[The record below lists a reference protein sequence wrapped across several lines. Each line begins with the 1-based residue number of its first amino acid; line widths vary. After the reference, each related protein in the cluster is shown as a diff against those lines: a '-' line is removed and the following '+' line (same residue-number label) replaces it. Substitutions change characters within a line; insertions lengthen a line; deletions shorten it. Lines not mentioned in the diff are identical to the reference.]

1 MTNALITPEMQALA
15 TEIDYKF
22 DLRSCGV
29 MLPYQQRWIADE
41 SQVKVCEKSRRV
53 GLSWTAAAGAVL
65 TAAAATDAGGQDVW
79 YMGYNKDMAI
89 EFILDAAQWTAHF
102 SEVAEAIECG
112 EEVYK
117 DGDQDKSVLTFS
129 IKYASGNRI
138 TALSSAP
145 RNLRSKQGKVI
156 LDEAAFHSDLKE
168 LLKAAFALTIWGGQ
182 IEIIS
187 THDGVDNEFND
198 VITEVRSGKKPF
210 SLHRIDFKSAIAEGL
225 YRRVCLKL
233 NLLWSAK
240 GEAAWEEEIRSI
252 YRPNDEEEL
261 DCIPA
266 QSAGSYFSRALVESR
281 MDAALPV
288 LRLTCPAGFDL
299 RAQEE
304 RESFVSDWL
313 ETHVWPLLEAI
324 SPTVTSYYGMD
335 FARSGDLSAI
345 VPLVQDSSLHRQ
357 TPFIIE
363 LRNVP
368 FEQQKQVLFYVADG
382 MPNFSAGAND
392 ARGNGQWLAEVA
404 AQKYGAEYIHRV
416 MLTVEW
422 YRDNMPRYKAAFEDG
437 EITLAKDAGVLDDH
451 RAVKVERGVPKV
463 PDTGHSKDAKDG
475 GKRHGDTAI
484 AGALAWFASRNAASP
499 FEFTSAPKTDLSE
512 MEGFLGY

>member
-1 MTNALITPEMQALA
+1 
-15 TEIDYKF
+15 
-22 DLRSCGV
+22 
-29 MLPYQQRWIADE
+29 
-41 SQVKVCEKSRRV
+41 
-53 GLSWTAAAGAVL
+53 
-65 TAAAATDAGGQDVW
+65 
-79 YMGYNKDMAI
+79 MGYNKDMAI
-89 EFILDAAQWTAHF
+89 EFILDAAQWAAHF

-112 EEVYK
+112 EEVFK
-117 DGDQDKSVLTFS
+117 DGDEDKSVLTFS
-129 IKYASGNRI
+129 IKFASGNRI

-187 THDGVDNEFND
+187 THDGIDNEFND

-210 SLHRIDFKSAIAEGL
+210 SLHRIDFKNSIAEGL
-225 YRRVCLKL
+225 YRRICLKL
-233 NLLWSAK
+233 GREWSAE

-261 DCIPA
+261 DCIPS
-266 QSAGSYFSRALVESR
+266 QSGGAYFSRALIEAR
-281 MDAALPV
+281 MDASLPV
-288 LRLTCPAGFDL
+288 LRLTCPAGFEL
-299 RAQEE
+299 QPQET
-304 RESFVSDWL
+304 RESFVQDWL
-313 ETHVWPLLEAI
+313 EEHVTPLLAAI
-324 SPTVTSYYGMD
+324 PKTVTSFYGQD

-345 VPLVQDSSLHRQ
+345 VPLIQESSLHRRS
-357 TPFIIE
+357 PFILE
-363 LRNVP
+363 MRNVP
-368 FEQQKQVLFYVADG
+368 FEQQKQVLFYVVDG
-382 MPNFSAGAND
+382 LPNFAAGAND

-422 YRDNMPRYKAAFEDG
+422 YRDNMPRYKAAFEDA
-437 EITLAKDAGVLDDH
+437 EITLSKDEGVLDDH

-484 AGALAWFASRNAASP
+484 AGALAWFASLNAASP
-499 FEFTSAPKTDLSE
+499 FEYYSDTQSE
-512 MEGFLGY
+512 LNEMGGFLGH

>member
-1 MTNALITPEMQALA
+1 MTANPLITPDMQALA
-15 TEIDYKF
+15 KTIDYKF

-29 MLPYQQRWIADE
+29 MLPYQGRWIADE

-65 TAAAATDAGGQDVW
+65 TAAAAGGQDVW

-112 EEVYK
+112 EEVFK
-117 DGDQDKSVLTFS
+117 DGDEDKSVLTFS
-129 IKYASGNRI
+129 IKFASGNRI

-187 THDGVDNEFND
+187 THDGIDNEFND
-198 VITEVRSGKKPF
+198 VITEVRAGKKPF
-210 SLHRIDFKSAIAEGL
+210 SLHRIDFKSSIAEGL
-225 YRRVCLKL
+225 YRRICLKL
-233 NLLWSAK
+233 GREWSAA
-240 GEAAWEEEIRSI
+240 GEAEWEEEIRSI

-261 DCIPA
+261 DCIPS
-266 QSAGSYFSRALVESR
+266 QSGGAYFSRALVEAR
-281 MDAALPV
+281 MDTSLPV
-288 LRLTCPAGFDL
+288 LRLTCPAGFEL
-299 RAQEE
+299 QPQEV
-304 RESFVSDWL
+304 RESFVQDWL
-313 ETHVWPLLEAI
+313 EEHVEPLLAAI
-324 SPTVTSYYGMD
+324 PKTVTSFYGQD
-335 FARSGDLSAI
+335 FARNGDLSAI
-345 VPLVQDSSLHRQ
+345 VPLIQESSLHRRS
-357 TPFIIE
+357 PFILE
-363 LRNVP
+363 MRNVP
-368 FEQQKQVLFYVADG
+368 FEQQKQVLFYVVDG
-382 MPNFSAGAND
+382 LPNFAAGAND

-422 YRDNMPRYKAAFEDG
+422 YRDNMPRYKAAFEDA
-437 EITLAKDAGVLDDH
+437 EITLSKDEGVLDDH

-484 AGALAWFASRNAASP
+484 AGALAWFASLNAASP
-499 FEFTSAPKTDLSE
+499 FEYYSDTRSDLNE
-512 MEGFLGY
+512 MGGFLGH